1 MKPINTFNFKKL
13 NGFLIF
19 VVLFVVFVFSFVIVV
34 FQKDVYPPCL
44 KSHKFRSAEA
54 GTGGGG
60 GGVCVM

>member
-19 VVLFVVFVFSFVIVV
+19 VVFFVISFVIVV

-44 KSHKFRSAEA
+44 KSHKFRYAEA

-60 GGVCVM
+60 VCVM